1 MELELGVRSQESVHR
16 SQYVGVRSRRDE
28 LESGGRDFSLGVWG
42 TPPVQ
47 NLSLRLCASARDK
60 NVFYIIAQ
68 RRRDAEVGVE
78 VEVGERWKRFLL
90 GVCTQES
97 ELLKIL

>member
-1 MELELGVRSQESVHR
+1 MSWRDEL
-16 SQYVGVRSRRDE
+16 E

-68 RRRDAEVGVE
+68 RRRDAEVGVGGRGQGLE
-78 VEVGERWKRFLL
+78 I
-90 GVCTQES
+90 GVVQ
-97 ELLKIL
+97 KI